1 MLISPPFYYTLPPT
15 PVCPQ
20 ACFMYSLNKYLSV
33 CYVPGT
39 VQGAEDKAMNKTEH
53 KFCPHR
59 VYSVGE
65 TTNKINYTK
74 STVWRVVISIIEK
87 EKARIQDRTTV
98 WSCSPPAGHISG
110 KNKNSNSKRHMHLSI
125 HSSNIY
131 NRTKT
136 WKQPK
141 CPLIDECIKKLYL
154 YMQRTTTQ
162 S

>member
-15 PVCPQ
+15 PLCQQ
-20 ACFMYSLNKYLSV
+20 AFFMYSLNKYLSV
-33 CYVPGT
+33 RYVPGT
-39 VQGAEDKAMNKTEH
+39 VQGPEHKGVNKIEN

-65 TTNKINYTK
+65 TTNKITYKK
-74 STVWRVVISIIEK
+74 SIVWRVVISVIEK
-87 EKARIQDRTTV
+87 DKARIQDRTTI
-98 WSCSPPAGHISG
+98 WSSSPPPGHISW
-110 KNKNSNSKRHMHLSI
+110 KNKNSNSKRYMCLNI

-141 CPLIDECIKKLYL
+141 CPLIDECIKKLWY
-154 YMQRTTTQ
+154 
-162 S
+162 